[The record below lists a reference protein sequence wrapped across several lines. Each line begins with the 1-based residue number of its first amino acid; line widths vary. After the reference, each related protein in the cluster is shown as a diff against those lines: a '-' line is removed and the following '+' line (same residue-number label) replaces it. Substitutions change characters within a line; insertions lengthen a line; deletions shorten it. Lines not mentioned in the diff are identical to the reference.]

1 MYSLEL
7 GVFIYKYS
15 INDLPN
21 AFNDYFTKR
30 SDIHGYKTRHVNDL
44 TLTTTTTTTTTTK
57 QDKTKQNKTKQTN
70 TFPIIL
76 FERLVPFFGILLIK
90 NDKFKTR

>member
-7 GVFIYKYS
+7 GVFMYKYS

-44 TLTTTTTTTTTTK
+44 NLPKKKKKKKKKKHFSDHSVRTTGPILWNAI
-57 QDKTKQNKTKQTN
+57 DKNIINSKTVEQFRN
-70 TFPIIL
+70 Q
-76 FERLVPFFGILLIK
+76 
-90 NDKFKTR
+90 

>member
-7 GVFIYKYS
+7 GVFMYKYS

-44 TLTTTTTTTTTTK
+44 NLTKKKKIPT
-57 QDKTKQNKTKQTN
+57 
-70 TFPIIL
+70 IL

-90 NDKFKTR
+90 K

>member
-1 MYSLEL
+1 MYTLEL

-21 AFNDYFTKR
+21 AFNMFNDYFTKC

-44 TLTTTTTTTTTTK
+44 NLTKNKKHFSDHSVRTTGPILWNSI
-57 QDKTKQNKTKQTN
+57 DKKITN
-70 TFPIIL
+70 SKI
-76 FERLVPFFGILLIK
+76 VKGILP
-90 NDKFKTR
+90 DVE